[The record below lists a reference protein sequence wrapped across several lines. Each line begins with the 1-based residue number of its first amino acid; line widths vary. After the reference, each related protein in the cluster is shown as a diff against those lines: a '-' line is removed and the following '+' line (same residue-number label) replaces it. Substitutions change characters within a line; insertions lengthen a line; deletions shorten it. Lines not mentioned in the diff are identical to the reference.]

1 MSTTPVNALEQDC
14 GDMPLHIRRER
25 LALRFLVKAASNPYN
40 PAGDVTQPDWQAG
53 YGKYAPGKEP
63 LNTVFTRFF
72 AGQNRTVTARTAMLA
87 PPWQLK
93 PLLLDS
99 SLAARINKRDTPMAA
114 IKAETLCFMERY
126 AATTL
131 IFTDAS
137 KLPSG
142 ETAAAIFVPSTTH
155 AHSVRVKNTVSV
167 HSAEVAAVQL
177 AVDWLLQQQV
187 MLATIFTDSLSTIS
201 ALQSPDS
208 GTKSALL
215 SKLLVSLDKLDTMPT
230 LAWIPGH
237 VGIRGNDIADRTAK
251 SGTAASTV
259 ELHTP
264 HELKDELRLIDVYAI
279 DRWQAEYDAHV
290 KGAVH
295 HVLEPQ
301 V

>member
-1 MSTTPVNALEQDC
+1 
-14 GDMPLHIRRER
+14 
-25 LALRFLVKAASNPYN
+25 
-40 PAGDVTQPDWQAG
+40 
-53 YGKYAPGKEP
+53 
-63 LNTVFTRFF
+63 
-72 AGQNRTVTARTAMLA
+72 
-87 PPWQLK
+87 
-93 PLLLDS
+93 
-99 SLAARINKRDTPMAA
+99 MAA

-177 AVDWLLQQQV
+177 AVDWLLQQQA
-187 MLATIFTDSLSTIS
+187 MPATIFTDSLSTIS

-301 V
+301 VSVKIKFTAAIRRKETLITRLRLGKCLKNAYLHEIKRHPDGLCAACRQHAETVTHFLLECSVSTIPVKLRTASLALQLEPNLSNFLSNRELQDLIVSLVLPLKRKI